1 MRDRGEVVKEYDV
14 TRAQQ
19 YEVFI
24 NRLEDRKWYKRFW
37 SWIKFHFYYRWVH
50 LYYNQRNRLINH
62 IAFDKLFKD
71 YYQCDGGSQV
81 KLFRFG
87 LELLLEHID
96 KGYEIDVTRNKK
108 VKRIKEL
115 IYLLGVDDEEEA
127 WDKYVTPLDDKIIT
141 HVTEY
146 SNGDIGFK
154 TLDGESQELFDK
166 AFAEY
171 EQAYENAKKKRIQR
185 IFKLL
190 EGQYQSDVRKLI
202 DEKVGQRED
211 YDNLEEYSKKVQE
224 AYNEVFDGTGI
235 MGWWN

>member
-1 MRDRGEVVKEYDV
+1 M
-14 TRAQQ
+14 
-19 YEVFI
+19 
-24 NRLEDRKWYKRFW
+24 
-37 SWIKFHFYYRWVH
+37 
-50 LYYNQRNRLINH
+50 
-62 IAFDKLFKD
+62 
-71 YYQCDGGSQV
+71 
-81 KLFRFG
+81 
-87 LELLLEHID
+87 
-96 KGYEIDVTRNKK
+96 
-108 VKRIKEL
+108 
-115 IYLLGVDDEEEA
+115 LGVNDEEEA

-154 TLDGESQELFDK
+154 TLDGESQELSDK

-171 EQAYENAKKKRIQR
+171 EQAYESAKKKRIQR

-211 YDNLEEYSKKVQE
+211 YDNPEEYSKKVQE
-224 AYNEVFDGTGI
+224 TYNEVFDGTGI